1 MKKLLLSIMLFAVV
15 GLYTNAQ
22 TIENFESLT
31 MNLFSGGANGAI
43 SVVPNPDASGINTS
57 GYVAKMVRG
66 ADGDPW
72 AGWYATLPTPIDVT
86 TNKYV
91 HVKIWKPRIS
101 PVVFKYEK
109 DGGNSGDVFPINAQ
123 TLVNGW
129 EELVF
134 DMSIVSGDYVKI
146 VLIPDF
152 ETPLT
157 LTEDITLYYDDL
169 YANADPAVGS
179 APAQVMENFEPIALN
194 LMLNGPDDL
203 SSMTVVENPD
213 KTGVNLSNSVVK
225 FLRDKDGFPWDGFWS
240 SLPSVIDVT
249 TNKYIHVKVW
259 KSRISPL
266 KFKIEGGE
274 AGTVEIESMAPQT
287 VTNAWEDI
295 VFDFSEKTGT
305 YPIIAFLPDF
315 VDPVGLT
322 EDITIYFDD
331 IILNN
336 DPNPFTV
343 ASQTFSID
351 MHGSGMGAGEPV
363 YIAGTLGGIHGSWAQ
378 PGTNE
383 NNLMTDAEGDSI
395 YSLTTALPEG
405 LIAFKF
411 FWSATWDHGDPV
423 AGGDRNI
430 TILPGT
436 MNIACTWNVPGFNNI
451 PEIPANQISVY
462 PNPSKAYINI
472 NSGSPIQSFTVSNM
486 QGQIVLKQDNL
497 NAGINVVST
506 TELQSGVYFITFYG
520 KFGKIK
526 TQKLVVE

>member
-31 MNLFSGGANGAI
+31 MNIFSAGANGSI

-66 ADGDPW
+66 FDGDPW

-109 DGGNSGDVFPINAQ
+109 EGANSGDVYPINVQ
-123 TLVNGW
+123 TLTNGW

-134 DMSIVSGDYVKI
+134 DMSVVTGDYVKI

-152 ETPLT
+152 ESPLT

-169 YANADPAVGS
+169 YANADPTVGS
-179 APAQVMENFEPIALN
+179 PAVQVMEDFEPIALN
-194 LMLNGPDDL
+194 LMLNGPEDL

-213 KTGVNLSNSVVK
+213 KTGLNLSASVVK
-225 FLRDKDGFPWDGFWS
+225 FVRDKDGFPWDGFWS
-240 SLPSVIDVT
+240 SLPAVIDVT

-259 KSRISPL
+259 KTRITPL

-274 AGTVEIESMAPQT
+274 AGTVELESKYPQT
-287 VTNAWEDI
+287 LINAWEDI

-315 VDPVGLT
+315 IDPVGLT

-336 DPNPFTV
+336 DPNPFTPP
-343 ASQTFSID
+343 SQTVSVD
-351 MHGSGMGAGEPV
+351 MTESGMTAGEPV
-363 YIAGTLGGIHGSWAQ
+363 YMAGAIGGIYGTWNE
-378 PGTNE
+378 PGTNP
-383 NNLMTDAEGDSI
+383 NNLMTDPENDGTYSI
-395 YSLTTALPEG
+395 TMALPDG

-411 FWSATWDHGDPV
+411 FWSTGWGNGDP
-423 AGGDRNI
+423 AGDRNL
-430 TILPGT
+430 TVVGT
-436 MNIACTWNVPGFNNI
+436 MTAACKWGVAGFTGV
-451 PEIPANQISVY
+451 PEIPANQINVY

-472 NSGSPIQSFTVSNM
+472 NTGSPIQSLTVSNM
-486 QGQIVLKQDNL
+486 QGQVVLKQDNL
-497 NAGINVVST
+497 NAGINVVNT

-526 TQKLVVE
+526 TQKLVIE